1 LHLVN
6 TPIARGPQDLES
18 ALQAFCE
25 EVEIADVFDRM
36 ILEFHSL
43 MRLFKELL
51 LKAAKASSTTGVP
64 ADVTRLQN
72 LERFFAFRLFS
83 QVKFFDESLDDE
95 DPNNFYMERE
105 WRIVGNVKFE
115 LNDVRRV
122 ILPEA
127 YASRFQQAIPQFVGQ
142 VSFSD

>member
-1 LHLVN
+1 MHNGQLHLVN

-72 LERFFAFRLFS
+72 LERFFAFRLFLGGHPKTGHMWPPQNRPQYRRS
-83 QVKFFDESLDDE
+83 GQGFLLLQSL
-95 DPNNFYMERE
+95 R
-105 WRIVGNVKFE
+105 K
-115 LNDVRRV
+115 
-122 ILPEA
+122 
-127 YASRFQQAIPQFVGQ
+127 QQTF
-142 VSFSD
+142 